1 MEDPRIDLG
10 GLTVDFAGTP
20 NVLERLFRIGEADPS
35 KLLNST
41 KVARFLID
49 AGVSG
54 GKLDNVRRNVDDA
67 LTNNPR
73 HFKKVAPATFKFL
86 GRHPPSSSQPS
97 DEQTHE
103 EDDPKYPEVEQD
115 SLPTP

>member
-1 MEDPRIDLG
+1 MTFTG
-10 GLTVDFAGTP
+10 SS
-20 NVLERLFRIGEADPS
+20 NVLERLFRIGEADRS

-67 LTNNPR
+67 LTNDPR

-97 DEQTHE
+97 DEQTQD
-103 EDDPKYPEVEQD
+103 EDDLNCPEVEQN
-115 SLPTP
+115 SRPTP